1 MAMTYE
7 QLEKE
12 VRTLSPEEK
21 AALARTLIDDLES
34 ETEQN
39 VEAIW
44 AEEAERRYR
53 AFLAGELEA
62 IPGDEVMTRARQR
75 VE

>member
-1 MAMTYE
+1 MTYE